1 MRAWQS
7 EGGREFEKRK
17 EEEEEEEEETSL
29 LSQGQSFASQRREK
43 RGGGGNSNLFS
54 DGRKGKRSVA
64 PFSFFPPSLCA
75 AKLCRGFLEGLLQLE
90 GAKKSFLCMQM
101 IPFHMYICKGG
112 DDKEGLR

>member
-7 EGGREFEKRK
+7 EGGREFEKGK

-54 DGRKGKRSVA
+54 DGRTGRGVLRLFPAVPLCSKALQG
-64 PFSFFPPSLCA
+64 FS
-75 AKLCRGFLEGLLQLE
+75 
-90 GAKKSFLCMQM
+90 
-101 IPFHMYICKGG
+101 
-112 DDKEGLR
+112 

>member
-7 EGGREFEKRK
+7 EGGREFEKGK

-54 DGRKGKRSVA
+54 DGRTGKRSVA
-64 PFSFFPPSLCA
+64 PFSRRPFMQQSFAGFFL
-75 AKLCRGFLEGLLQLE
+75 KGFFNLKGRKNLFS
-90 GAKKSFLCMQM
+90 A
-101 IPFHMYICKGG
+101 CK
-112 DDKEGLR
+112 